1 MNIDIRVYA
10 DDKEAKLTG
19 IHVDADAGAS
29 YMITYRRIMQAV
41 ESASAELIERIQ
53 GIIDDP
59 VGVPLDGPI
68 YPEPIPG
75 ELEPVDPDDLKQID
89 EQPIPTPKPVNP
101 PYEKM

>member
-1 MNIDIRVYA
+1 MNINISVCA

-19 IHVDADAGAS
+19 IYVDADAGAS

-41 ESASAELIERIQ
+41 ESAAAELVEKIQ

-68 YPEPIPG
+68 YPEP
-75 ELEPVDPDDLKQID
+75 LDPIDD
-89 EQPIPTPKPVNP
+89 PIPVPKPVNP
-101 PYEKM
+101 PYEEM

>member
-1 MNIDIRVYA
+1 MNINISVYA

-41 ESASAELIERIQ
+41 ESAAAELIERIQ

-59 VGVPLDGPI
+59 ASVPLDGPI
-68 YPEPIPG
+68 YPEP
-75 ELEPVDPDDLKQID
+75 LDPID
-89 EQPIPTPKPVNP
+89 PIPVPKPVNP
-101 PYEKM
+101 PYEEM